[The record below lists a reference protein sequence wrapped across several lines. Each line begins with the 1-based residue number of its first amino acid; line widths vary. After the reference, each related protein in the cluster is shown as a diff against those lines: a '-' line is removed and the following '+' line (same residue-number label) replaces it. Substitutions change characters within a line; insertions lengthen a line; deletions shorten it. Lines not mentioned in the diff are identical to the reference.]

1 MDEKDEAFREEVLRW
16 RSTRRRGAKSPVRMD
31 LLCPPAPSP
40 IVPTMNGPKLLERY
54 AKGERDFKGA
64 DLAGAYLEGADLTPN
79 ESRTFWM
86 EIELS

>member
-1 MDEKDEAFREEVLRW
+1 M
-16 RSTRRRGAKSPVRMD
+16 
-31 LLCPPAPSP
+31 
-40 IVPTMNGPKLLERY
+40 PTMTGPELLERY

>member
-1 MDEKDEAFREEVLRW
+1 MMA
-16 RSTRRRGAKSPVRMD
+16 
-31 LLCPPAPSP
+31 LLCSPALSP
-40 IVPTMNGPKLLERY
+40 IMPTMTGPELLERY